1 MVKKTLA
8 KITKL
13 WDEIGHLIETIN
25 EDKQGEYEKD
35 FLKIK
40 FNSDDNL
47 HLNKMLKIHMLII
60 IVRSVFEK
68 DDKYYPQFFLM
79 NVCIK
84 YKC

>member
-1 MVKKTLA
+1 MVKKALA

-13 WDEIGHLIETIN
+13 WDEIEHLIETIN

-40 FNSDDNL
+40 FNSDDNV

-68 DDKYYPQFFLM
+68 DEKYYEQVSLM